1 MCVRTRDDVSRAPKT
16 AKVERSPGGRES
28 LPRQEEREKGER
40 RKREKEEREKE
51 RERESQYS
59 T

>member
-1 MCVRTRDDVSRAPKT
+1 MWSTDDVSRAPKT
-16 AKVERSPGGRES
+16 AKVERSPGGCES